1 MKLSNGV
8 EWGMHCCVSLSQA
21 QAPVSAA
28 RLAELHGIPYAY
40 LAKHLQAL
48 ARAGVIESTAGR
60 DGGYELTRPA
70 CAITMLDVIQAID
83 GTEPAFRCAEIR
95 RNGPLAP
102 PPQSCLAR
110 CAIARAM
117 ASAEAAWRS
126 ALATVTIADL
136 ATRIDSDTSGSAMDD
151 VRRWLATC

>member
-8 EWGMHCCVSLSQA
+8 EWGLHCCVSLSQA

-48 ARAGVIESTAGR
+48 ARAGVVQSTPGR
-60 DGGYELTRPA
+60 EGGYELTRPA
-70 CAITMLDVIQAID
+70 SAITMLEVIQAID

-95 RNGPLAP
+95 RNGPLASP
-102 PPQSCLAR
+102 PESCLVP

-117 ASAEAAWRS
+117 AGADAAWCS

-136 ATRIDSDTSGSAMDD
+136 ATRIDSDSSGSAMGD
-151 VRRWLATC
+151 VRLWLAGC